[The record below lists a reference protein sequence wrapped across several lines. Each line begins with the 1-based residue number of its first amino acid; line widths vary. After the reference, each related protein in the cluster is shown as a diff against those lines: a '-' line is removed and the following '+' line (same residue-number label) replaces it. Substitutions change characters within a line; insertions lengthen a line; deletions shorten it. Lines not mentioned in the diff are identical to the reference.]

1 MDTAVKV
8 IVMIVGGTIA
18 ISLLT
23 NQSFGTNVGN
33 LGGAFANI
41 LSAMQGKPTTASTAS
56 PQGPQPRG

>member
-8 IVMIVGGTIA
+8 VVLIVGGTIA

-23 NQSFGTNVGN
+23 SQSFGTNAGA

-41 LSAMQGKPTTASTAS
+41 LSAMRGGPVTASTTS